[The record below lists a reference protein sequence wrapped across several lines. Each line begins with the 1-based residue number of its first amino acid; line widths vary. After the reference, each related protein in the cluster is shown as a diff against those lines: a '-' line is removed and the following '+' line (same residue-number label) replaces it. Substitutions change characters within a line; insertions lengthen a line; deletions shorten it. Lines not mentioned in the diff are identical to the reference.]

1 MKPAT
6 AYKDEEGCG
15 RGSAAP
21 LNLRFLG
28 QGIVSLP
35 GSPSGARSSMSD
47 AGSRSSFQGASPGS

>member
-21 LNLRFLG
+21 LNLRFLVKHCLFAG
-28 QGIVSLP
+28 LSL
-35 GSPSGARSSMSD
+35 RCTL
-47 AGSRSSFQGASPGS
+47 